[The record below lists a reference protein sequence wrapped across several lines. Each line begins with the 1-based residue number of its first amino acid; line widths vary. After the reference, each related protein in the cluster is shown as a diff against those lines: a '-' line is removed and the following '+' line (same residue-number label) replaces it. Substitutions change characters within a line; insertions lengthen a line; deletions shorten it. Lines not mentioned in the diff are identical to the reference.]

1 MQKIIY
7 RKNDYESPSKKHNMG
22 ENRYLKGSIPQFPG
36 VIQPNTKKAPSSFIS
51 LSPSILMH

>member
-51 LSPSILMH
+51 LSLPLF